1 MKSRKGEYYIVCHK
15 NGEMY
20 LHKKTGYILDDGK
33 NQYGMCR
40 GEDGLYRIT
49 DLKTG
54 ALLNIAVP
62 ENYSIAWTYIQLQR
76 IEKESGGAVGC
87 VAEKTGIQ
95 RSGAENPSGAQGGR
109 TLERDERRRKR
120 GKYARVYIA
129 AAKIVGE
136 ELLRKMREGY
146 KP

>member
-1 MKSRKGEYYIVCHK
+1 MKSRKGEYYIVYHK

-49 DLKTG
+49 DLETG
-54 ALLNIAVP
+54 ALLSIPAP
-62 ENYSIAWTYIQLQR
+62 ENYSVAHTYIQLQR
-76 IEKESGGAVGC
+76 IVKESGRRLDAW
-87 VAEKTGIQ
+87 
-95 RSGAENPSGAQGGR
+95 
-109 TLERDERRRKR
+109 RRKR
-120 GKYARVYIA
+120 AFREAARRIRAAHEADERWNAMSEEEKKESERACIA

-136 ELLRKMREGY
+136 ALLQKMREEY
-146 KP
+146 KT

>member
-1 MKSRKGEYYIVCHK
+1 MKSRKGEYYIVCRK

-49 DLKTG
+49 DLETG
-54 ALLNIAVP
+54 AILHIPVP
-62 ENYSIAWTYIQLQR
+62 VNYSIAQTYIQLQR
-76 IEKESGGAVGC
+76 IVKESGGRLDAWRRNR
-87 VAEKTGIQ
+87 ALREAARKIRAAHET
-95 RSGAENPSGAQGGR
+95 
-109 TLERDERRRKR
+109 DERWNAMSEEERKENTR
-120 GKYARVYIA
+120 ACIA

-136 ELLRKMREGY
+136 ALLQKMREEY

>member
-1 MKSRKGEYYIVCHK
+1 MSIISSAAKTARCICT
-15 NGEMY
+15 
-20 LHKKTGYILDDGK
+20 KKTGYILNDGK

-54 ALLNIAVP
+54 ALLNIPVP
-62 ENYSIAWTYIQLQR
+62 ENYSVAHTYIQLQL
-76 IEKESGGAVGC
+76 IVKESGRRLDAW
-87 VAEKTGIQ
+87 
-95 RSGAENPSGAQGGR
+95 
-109 TLERDERRRKR
+109 RRKR
-120 GKYARVYIA
+120 AFREAAWRIRAAHEADERWNAMSEEERKENTRACIA

-136 ELLRKMREGY
+136 ALLQKMREEY

>member
-1 MKSRKGEYYIVCHK
+1 MKSRKGEYYIACYN
-15 NGEMY
+15 NGEIY
-20 LHKKTGYILDDGK
+20 LRKKTGYILDDGA

-40 GEDGLYRIT
+40 GKDGLYRIT

-54 ALLNIAVP
+54 SLLNIAVP
-62 ENYSIAWTYIQLQR
+62 ENYSIARTYIQLQR
-76 IEKESGGAVGC
+76 IVKESGGRLDAWRRRREFRE
-87 VAEKTGIQ
+87 AARRIRAAHE
-95 RSGAENPSGAQGGR
+95 A
-109 TLERDERRRKR
+109 DERWNAMSEEERKENTR
-120 GKYARVYIA
+120 ACIA

>member
-1 MKSRKGEYYIVCHK
+1 MKSRKGEYYIACRK

-20 LHKKTGYILDDGK
+20 LRKKTGYILDDGA

-49 DLKTG
+49 DLETG
-54 ALLNIAVP
+54 ALLNIPVP
-62 ENYSIAWTYIQLQR
+62 ENYSVAQTYIQLRR
-76 IEKESGGAVGC
+76 IVKESGGRLDAW
-87 VAEKTGIQ
+87 
-95 RSGAENPSGAQGGR
+95 
-109 TLERDERRRKR
+109 RRKR
-120 GKYARVYIA
+120 EFREAARRIRAAHEADERWNAMSEEERKESERACIA

-136 ELLRKMREGY
+136 ALLQKMREEY